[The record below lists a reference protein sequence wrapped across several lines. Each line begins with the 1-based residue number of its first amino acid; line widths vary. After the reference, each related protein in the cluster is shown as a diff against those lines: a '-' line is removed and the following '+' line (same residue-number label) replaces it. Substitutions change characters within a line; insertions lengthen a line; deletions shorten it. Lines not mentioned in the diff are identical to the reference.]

1 MSKLIA
7 VCGGPDSGKTTF
19 SLKLAQEIYWQ
30 KKGNTVL
37 FLSPDLE
44 VPSLGFLFPNSKDQ
58 ELYSIGKALDKTDI
72 YKEDVM
78 RQFVNVKTML
88 NFAFLGFKLG
98 ENKYSYPQPT
108 EDKAGQFF
116 SALRSTADYIV
127 VDCTCREEDL
137 ISRLA
142 KRDCDVAIQLFN
154 PDIRSMVYYASCVNQ
169 FIAIEGKKIKVLN
182 IQDNDLYLPIEE
194 TKAAF
199 GGVDYILPYSRPIKQ
214 QTITGTLSEK
224 LYDKAYRKITEEI
237 AEKITHENTEVS
249 PPEKEVA
256 ELEGN

>member
-1 MSKLIA
+1 MSKMIA
-7 VCGGPDSGKTTF
+7 ACGGPDSGKTTF
-19 SLKLAQEIYWQ
+19 ALKLVQEIYWQ
-30 KKGNTVL
+30 KKGTTVL

-44 VPSLGFLFPNSKDQ
+44 IPSLGFIFPNSKDQ

-108 EDKAGQFF
+108 EDKVNQFF
-116 SALRSTADYIV
+116 SVLRGTADYIV

-137 ISRLA
+137 ISRMA
-142 KRDCDVAIQLFN
+142 KRDCDTAIQLFN
-154 PDIRSMVYYASCVNQ
+154 PDIRAMVYNASCVNQ
-169 FIAIEGKKIKVLN
+169 FLAIEGKKLKVMN
-182 IQDNDLYLPIEE
+182 IMDNDLYLPIEE
-194 TKAAF
+194 TKEFF
-199 GGVDYILPYSRPIKQ
+199 GTMDYVLPYSRPIKQ

-224 LYDKAYRKITEEI
+224 LHDNAYRNITESI
-237 AEKITHENTEVS
+237 AKKLTEETPS
-249 PPEKEVA
+249 EKEVTA
-256 ELEGN
+256 VEGN